1 MARRCPRAPKVGV
14 SLGKFVQAALHLHK
28 GRKPTSEVRNMIE
41 RDCDPRDGVEIDS
54 DSTRIPQRRVGTT
67 VLV

>member
-1 MARRCPRAPKVGV
+1 MARRCPRAPKVV
-14 SLGKFVQAALHLHK
+14 ASLGKFVQVALRLHK
-28 GRKPTSEVRNMIE
+28 GRKPTSEARNTIE
-41 RDCDPRDGVEIDS
+41 RDGDPRDGVEIDS